1 MSKTTPKAVLRKI
14 EARDGKVCAWHGESC
29 GTDTLVPQHR
39 MGGMGGSKTKHR
51 LSNVIWLCS
60 RTNGDIESDADLAKE
75 ARRRGI
81 KVGFWADT
89 TAVPVI
95 YSDGEPR
102 WLDDD
107 GGSSGQPF

>member
-1 MSKTTPKAVLRKI
+1 MSTPKSALRKL
-14 EARDGKVCAWHGESC
+14 EKRDGKECAWHGERC

-39 MGGMGGSKTKHR
+39 MGGIGGSKTKHR

-60 RTNGDIESDADLAKE
+60 RTNGDIEADADLAKE